1 MQERVVRVIRSLRV
15 MWRGLETGI
24 SYGSPRQSSTLP
36 NSSSDTPVSAWV
48 KSEELVTA
56 NGPYLSVSDAY
67 DHNTYATTKKTVG
80 TTVWHRVEHE
90 FQTGPVAK
98 LVVIHFVHDPG
109 STLIHGRFWVEEVS
123 LRPAVQP
130 TSVG

>member
-1 MQERVVRVIRSLRV
+1 VRVIRTLRV

-67 DHNTYATTKKTVG
+67 DHNTYATTKETVG
-80 TTVWHRVEHE
+80 TTVRYRVEHE

-98 LVVIHFVHDPG
+98 LISCMTGQHADTRAILSG
-109 STLIHGRFWVEEVS
+109 GNE
-123 LRPAVQP
+123 PATVC
-130 TSVG
+130 SACIR

>member
-1 MQERVVRVIRSLRV
+1 MQERVVRVIRTLRV

-24 SYGSPRQSSTLP
+24 SYGPPRQSSTLP

-67 DHNTYATTKKTVG
+67 DHNTYATTKETVG
-80 TTVWHRVEHE
+80 TTVWHRVEPKLCAH
-90 FQTGPVAK
+90 FGVSWRCRLISGP
-98 LVVIHFVHDPG
+98 HRSCCFE
-109 STLIHGRFWVEEVS
+109 S
-123 LRPAVQP
+123 
-130 TSVG
+130 